1 MSAYSYHEVL
11 NTVVAQVQQLS
22 ADEQLQ
28 LLKDLETFIRLQEK
42 PEARYRVTEFKG
54 MDKETWKGISVQEY
68 IDRERDSWDG

>member
-1 MSAYSYHEVL
+1 MTYSYHEVL
-11 NTVVAQVQQLS
+11 NVVVTQVQQLTP
-22 ADEQLQ
+22 DEQLQ

-42 PEARYRVTEFKG
+42 PKARHRVTEFKG